1 MDEYNERYGNVYK
14 EKAKQE
20 RSRSNIGTP
29 TTFYNE
35 PKKRVKIASPIDDVD
50 EVEMFEHSKYK
61 YIFFM

>member
-20 RSRSNIGTP
+20 RSRNNVGTP

-35 PKKRVKIASPIDDVD
+35 PKKRVKIASPTEDLN
-50 EVEMFEHSKYK
+50 EVSSFSCLG
-61 YIFFM
+61 IF

>member
-20 RSRSNIGTP
+20 RARSSIGTP

-50 EVEMFEHSKYK
+50 EVEMLAV
-61 YIFFM
+61 